1 MSYLSAAT
9 TICRSQG
16 LGAAKTGATARLDI
30 DAAAANVAAI
40 AAAATRIVTVLIALS
55 RFLPPRLALLAA
67 RALVRRGEGVF
78 AVGRPAG
85 GRSGLRRLLDRDAVD
100 VIAHAPQRLHDL
112 VAVGLEPV
120 LRFMA
125 FDMHLDCKL
134 FTGAADRSRDGAEMS
149 GMKLNLE
156 RCDRLRRGRLHIH
169 GLDFAH
175 MLRQRLVATEG
186 LHEGL
191 AGRRQRA
198 LRGWRGSERG
208 LRRQHGDLDA
218 LVEHGLGVGRLDCVL
233 PQRRR
238 DAGG

>member
-30 DAAAANVAAI
+30 DAAAAISAAL
-40 AAAATRIVTVLIALS
+40 ARATPGVMACLVALS
-55 RFLPPRLALLAA
+55 RFLPPGLALPAA
-67 RALVRRGEGVF
+67 RSSVRRGEGVF
-78 AVGRPAG
+78 AVGRPAE

-100 VIAHAPQRLHDL
+100 VIAHAAQRLHDL

-156 RCDRLRRGRLHIH
+156 RCDRLHRGRLHIH
-169 GLDFAH
+169 GLYFAH

-198 LRGWRGSERG
+198 LRGCCGSQRG
-208 LRRQHGDLDA
+208 LRRQHGDLRA
-218 LVEHGLGVGRLDCVL
+218 LVEHGL
-233 PQRRR
+233 
-238 DAGG
+238 